1 MTGIQLSAVMSSTAT
16 APYATNGDSYFR
28 PRPQPSY
35 NRPSH
40 LHHVVTAATTPP
52 AETNKPSVPS
62 SSSTAPA
69 PTSISTTPVGSTTP
83 QQPARNN
90 PSDAT
95 SPAVTAVLAPANG
108 SRGPNQATNV
118 LASPAPLELPE
129 SAMAVP
135 ATIINGSN
143 PADSTGAN
151 SKAPGL
157 MRRLSRGAANKL
169 SRRRQSTSHHDKR
182 DNSSGPVIMRRRSDS
197 KTGSTNSKDGN
208 LETTY
213 GEDHEEVPDS
223 FGTWHVA
230 EGTYLAST
238 SESPTTVGMDAGS
251 IAPKVDPAL
260 QRGTILTK
268 VTKKKRKQMKFFLD
282 FDSAKVC
289 WNPQNAAK
297 RFYIDDIKEI
307 RVFADAKNYREEHQ
321 VPEDAASRWFTI
333 IFADPERT
341 SKNRPVK
348 TMHLIAP
355 DSATFEMWTTTLEH
369 ISRYRIGLM
378 TGMAGSGQSEAIL
391 QAHWQREMS
400 RLLSSGP
407 QADGKESLDLS
418 AVENLC
424 RSLHI
429 NCSKN
434 MIRAQFT
441 KADSVGNARLD
452 FSEFKDF
459 LRRLKERKDV
469 KELFKR
475 ITVDHKG
482 GMTLEEFFIF
492 LRDLQGENVDTEPR
506 YWMSIFEKFI
516 KKSRS
521 RSRSQTELPEPLTDA
536 QGYARMSLEAFCLF
550 LASSSNAVYSSHFPQ
565 SKFDRPL
572 NEYFISTS
580 HNTYLLGRQVAGA
593 SSTEAY
599 ITALQQGCRCVEID
613 CWDGADGRPIVSHG
627 RTMTSSVMFADCI
640 EVINRYA
647 FLYTDFP
654 LILSLEVHCN
664 PEQQAAMVA
673 IMRDIL
679 GDQLLLEPL
688 MTNCP
693 ILPSPEELK
702 RRILV
707 KVKTSENSE
716 ENGLAAPEVPVTGR
730 KRSASSPFARST
742 VTSESPLF
750 TSSPPISSPAT
761 ISPVDTPNS
770 TWIAGRR
777 SQTTTS
783 MSSASDDSDA
793 AAISSRAEKVK
804 RQKSRIVKELAD
816 LGVYTRG
823 YKFRSFNTVESRRYN
838 HVFSF
843 AERSFESLCRDS
855 ETKAQLEK
863 HNRRYLSRVYPSGFR
878 LRSSNFDPNTFWR
891 RGVQMVAL
899 NWQTY
904 DVGMQMNQAMFAA
917 GSDRT
922 GYVLKPES
930 LRTAVSPSSMA
941 DALDVGRPKAN
952 KKLVRFAVDMISAQQ
967 LPRPRGMGPDE
978 SINPYVEI
986 EMFSAD
992 DKGKSVAVGEGGM
1005 NASSRTGMSGIGLP
1019 HRRRTKIEQSNGYSP
1034 IFNDQFKLSLETKYP
1049 DLVFVRWVVWNSLDG
1064 RTAGSNNCV
1073 QLATFTAKLSSLSRG
1088 YRYLP
1093 LYDNNGDQYLFSTL
1107 FCRITRDDSP
1117 STVPLDLESMK
1128 AERLGIFRQIGQSVF
1143 KRTLSV
1149 DRDQRNR
1156 DKHHVS
1162 DENSNGVSPE
1172 LTPVLSIDR
1181 GSISTVGTISN

>member
-1 MTGIQLSAVMSSTAT
+1 
-16 APYATNGDSYFR
+16 
-28 PRPQPSY
+28 
-35 NRPSH
+35 
-40 LHHVVTAATTPP
+40 
-52 AETNKPSVPS
+52 
-62 SSSTAPA
+62 
-69 PTSISTTPVGSTTP
+69 
-83 QQPARNN
+83 
-90 PSDAT
+90 
-95 SPAVTAVLAPANG
+95 
-108 SRGPNQATNV
+108 
-118 LASPAPLELPE
+118 
-129 SAMAVP
+129 
-135 ATIINGSN
+135 
-143 PADSTGAN
+143 
-151 SKAPGL
+151 
-157 MRRLSRGAANKL
+157 
-169 SRRRQSTSHHDKR
+169 
-182 DNSSGPVIMRRRSDS
+182 MRRRSDS
-197 KTGSTNSKDGN
+197 KTGSTTSKDGA
-208 LETTY
+208 LEPTY
-213 GEDHEEVPDS
+213 GEDDEEVADS
-223 FGTWHVA
+223 IETWRMTDSV
-230 EGTYLAST
+230 YLSGGNESQST
-238 SESPTTVGMDAGS
+238 LNMDAGS

-268 VTKKKRKQMKFFLD
+268 VSKKKRKQMKFFLD
-282 FDSAKVC
+282 FDTAKVY
-289 WNPQNAAK
+289 WNPQNPAK

-307 RVFADAKNYREEHQ
+307 RVFEDAKNYREEYQ

-333 IFADPERT
+333 IFADPEKS

-355 DSATFEMWTTTLEH
+355 DNATFEMWTTTLEH

-391 QAHWQREMS
+391 KAHWQREMS
-400 RLLSSGP
+400 RLYSGP
-407 QADGKESLDLS
+407 PADGKESLDLP

-441 KADSVGNARLD
+441 KADTVGNARLD
-452 FSEFKDF
+452 FAEFKDF
-459 LRRLKERKDV
+459 LRRVKERKDV

-475 ITVDHKG
+475 VTADHKS
-482 GMTLEEFFIF
+482 GMTLEEFFLF
-492 LRDLQGENVDTEPR
+492 VRDSQGEDVDTDPR
-506 YWMSIFEKFI
+506 SWMSIFEKFI
-516 KKSRS
+516 RKSRS
-521 RSRSQTELPEPLTDA
+521 RSRSQTELSEPSTDA
-536 QGYARMSLEAFCLF
+536 QGYARMSLEAFSLF
-550 LASSSNAVYSSHFPQ
+550 LASSSNAVYSSQFPQ
-565 SKFDRPL
+565 SRFDRPL

-647 FLYTDFP
+647 FLSTDFP

-673 IMRDIL
+673 IMKNIL
-679 GDQLLLEPL
+679 GEQLLLEPL

-707 KVKTSENSE
+707 KVKTSEDSE
-716 ENGLAAPEVPVTGR
+716 ENGLVPEVAVTGR

-742 VTSESPLF
+742 VTSDSPLF
-750 TSSPPISSPAT
+750 GSSPPISSPAT

-770 TWIAGRR
+770 TWFAGRR
-777 SQTTTS
+777 SNTATS

-793 AAISSRAEKVK
+793 VARSEKVK

-855 ETKAQLEK
+855 DSKAQLEK

-922 GYVLKPES
+922 GYVLKPEG
-930 LRTAVSPSSMA
+930 LRTAVSPSSMTEGA
-941 DALDVGRPKAN
+941 EVGHQKTN

-1034 IFNDQFKLSLETKYP
+1034 IFNDQFRLSLETKYP

-1064 RTAGSNNCV
+1064 RTAGNNNCV
-1073 QLATFTAKLSSLSRG
+1073 QLATFTAKLSSLSQG

-1117 STVPLDLESMK
+1117 SSMPLDLEGMK

-1149 DRDQRNR
+1149 DRDRERNR
-1156 DKHHVS
+1156 DRHVVS
-1162 DENSNGVSPE
+1162 DEGSTGFSPE
-1172 LTPVLSIDR
+1172 LAPVPSIDR
-1181 GSISTVGTISN
+1181 GSISTAGTLSN